1 MSVTF
6 TKVQPAAP
14 LKLTDAKVFTIL
26 RDNDPTLSAMRFAQE
41 DEPQG
46 LTACYERLSSED
58 RGKDKAE
65 DESNSIATQ
74 KKILERY
81 CKEHGYTGIRHYEDD
96 GYSGTNFQRPR
107 FQEMLAD
114 IKAGKIARVLVKDMS
129 RLGRDYLQVG
139 MYTDII
145 FPEFGVHFLAVNDG
159 VDSTRGENEF
169 TAIRNVFNEMF
180 ARDTSKKVRASY
192 QSKSRSGEHVAA
204 YPPYGFKKDPERKGK
219 WLVDE
224 EPAAVVQKIYSLC
237 IDGFGPSQIAVWL
250 WENKIPCP
258 SAYAA
263 DNELPCPKKPPKD
276 PYSWSTETV
285 STILRRLE
293 YLGHTVNFRKT
304 KQSYKSKKIIFNDP
318 GEWAIFE
325 NTQEPIIEEHVFWTV
340 QNIRQGRRRKTRT
353 DELDMF
359 TGLLY
364 CVDCGGKLYRQY
376 KQNPSGKVYV
386 SYSCKNYRGKP
397 KIKACTQHYIS
408 GILLNDVILRD
419 LREGIAFVTEYEDD
433 FIRDMAD
440 DQITERDRELAKGK
454 AELAKA
460 ETRIAELDAIF
471 KRIYEDNISGKLTDE
486 RFIKLS
492 GDYEREQDALKDYAA
507 ALRRDIKERE
517 KRKTDARQ
525 FVAVAKKY
533 TDLQELDATVLRE
546 LIEKIEVYEKDKQ
559 TGAHE
564 VDITYNF
571 IGAFD
576 FQQAAQQAQQTK
588 QDDFTAKMGV
598 A

>member
-6 TKVQPAAP
+6 SKVQNAAP
-14 LKLTDAKVFTIL
+14 SKLTDAKVFSIL
-26 RDNDPTLSAMRFAQE
+26 RDNDPILSAIRSAQE

-46 LTACYERLSSED
+46 LTACYERLSQED
-58 RGKDKAE
+58 KNDG
-65 DESNSIATQ
+65 ESNSIATQ

-114 IKAGKIARVLVKDMS
+114 IKAGRIARVLVKDMS

-145 FPEFGVHFLAVNDG
+145 FPEFNVHFIAVNDG

-204 YPPYGFKKDPERKGK
+204 YPPYGFKKDPDKKGK
-219 WLVDE
+219 WIVDE

-237 IDGFGPSQIAVWL
+237 IDGLGPSQIAVWL
-250 WENKIPCP
+250 WEQKIPCP
-258 SAYAA
+258 SAYSAA
-263 DNELPCPKKPPKD
+263 NGLPCPKKPPKD
-276 PYSWSTETV
+276 PYAWSVETV
-285 STILRRLE
+285 SNILRRLE

-318 GEWAIFE
+318 GDWAIFE

-340 QNIRQGRRRKTRT
+340 QNIRQGRRRKTKT
-353 DELDMF
+353 NELSIF

-364 CVDCGGKLYRQY
+364 CADCGGKLYRQF
-376 KQNPSGKVYV
+376 KQNPSAKVYV
-386 SYSCKNYRGKP
+386 SYRCANYRAQP
-397 KIKACTQHYIS
+397 KMRACTHHFIS
-408 GILLNDVILRD
+408 ELSLNDLILRD
-419 LREGIAFVTEYEDD
+419 LRVGIDYVTEYEDE
-433 FIRDMAD
+433 FIREMAD
-440 DQITERDRELAKGK
+440 DKITERDRELAKGRV
-454 AELAKA
+454 ELAKA
-460 ETRIAELDAIF
+460 ETRIAELDEIF
-471 KRIYEDNISGKLTDE
+471 KHIYEDNISGKLTDE

-492 GDYEREQDALKDYAA
+492 GDYEREQDALKAYTDN
-507 ALRRDIKERE
+507 LRRDIKERE
-517 KRKTDARQ
+517 KKKTDARR

-533 TDLQELDATVLRE
+533 TDLQELDATMLRE
-546 LIEKIEVYEKDKQ
+546 LIEKILVHEKDKQ
-559 TGAHE
+559 TGAQLVE
-564 VDITYNF
+564 LTYNF

-576 FQQAAQQAQQTK
+576 FQQAAQQTNQNNS
-588 QDDFTAKMGV
+588 TAKTGV